1 MFTEYELLQALDE
14 CQNDLP
20 KTFSTA
26 EKMAVFYT
34 ILDHMKAEN
43 SYRMSADPA
52 PAPAQSQEQVVGDY
66 GTSEFFLSV
75 QGKEAKKVWS
85 IFGELM
91 DALKVLNP
99 KLYSRTIERLTAVE

>member
-1 MFTEYELLQALDE
+1 MFDEHELLEAIDQ
-14 CQNDLP
+14 CQNDMP

-26 EKMAVFYT
+26 EKLAVFYT
-34 ILDHMKAEN
+34 ILDHIQSGYQM
-43 SYRMSADPA
+43 SYDSLP
-52 PAPAQSQEQVVGDY
+52 QKTEEKVVGDY
-66 GTSEFFLSV
+66 GKSEFFLAVS
-75 QGKEAKKVWS
+75 GKESEKVWS

>member
-1 MFTEYELLQALDE
+1 MFTEQELLEAIDE
-14 CQNDLP
+14 CQNRLP

-26 EKMAVFYT
+26 EKLAVFYT
-34 ILDHMKAEN
+34 ILDHFKNAED
-43 SYRMSADPA
+43 SYLMSADPE
-52 PAPAQSQEQVVGDY
+52 PETVIGNY
-66 GTSEFFLSV
+66 GTTEFYLAV

-99 KLYSRTIERLTAVE
+99 RLYSRTIERLTKTD

>member
-1 MFTEYELLQALDE
+1 MFTENELLDAIDE

-26 EKMAVFYT
+26 EKLAVFYT
-34 ILDHMKAEN
+34 ILDHLKAEN
-43 SYRMSADPA
+43 SFLSMMSADPE
-52 PAPAQSQEQVVGDY
+52 PETVIGNY
-66 GTSEFFLSV
+66 GTSEFFSAV
-75 QGKEAKKVWS
+75 HGKQANKVWS

-99 KLYSRTIERLTAVE
+99 KLYSRTIERLTKTD

>member
-1 MFTEYELLQALDE
+1 MFTERELLEALDE

-20 KTFSTA
+20 KSFSTA

-34 ILDHMKAEN
+34 ILDHLRAED
-43 SYRMSADPA
+43 SYRMSHDSA
-52 PAPAQSQEQVVGDY
+52 PKAEEVIGDY
-66 GTSEFFLSV
+66 GTSEFFLTVS
-75 QGKEAKKVWS
+75 GKEARKVWL